1 MYKIPQELLE
11 AVLSYLSNHKIEGRS
26 WLELNSLINPLTKL
40 ERIEEKK
47 DDDKKGKPN

>member
-1 MYKIPQELLE
+1 MYKIPEQLLE
-11 AVLSYLSNHKIEGRS
+11 AVLNYLSTHKIEGRS

-47 DDDKKGKPN
+47 DDNPKSL